1 MIERVALLVVMTALS
16 ACADN
21 LESNAQCIRTA
32 GCTSSFPSSGYGPV
46 HAQAAEPT
54 AAPAWQNPQ

>member
-1 MIERVALLVVMTALS
+1 MQRMVVMGLSLAL
-16 ACADN
+16 AGCAN
-21 LESNAQCIRTA
+21 NYESNAQCLRTA

-54 AAPAWQNPQ
+54 AAPSWQPPQ